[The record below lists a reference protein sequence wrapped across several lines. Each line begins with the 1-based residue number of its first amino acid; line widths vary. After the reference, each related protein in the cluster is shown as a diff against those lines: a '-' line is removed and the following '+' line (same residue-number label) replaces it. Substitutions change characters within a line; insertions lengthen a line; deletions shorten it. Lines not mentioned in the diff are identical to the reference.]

1 MPPKAETR
9 TPGSNEAPIF
19 PAEIKLLKDMDP
31 IDLARRV
38 NGKVSFKDGVVWDIE
53 LSPDHTLQ

>member
-1 MPPKAETR
+1 MSPKTEKRTSRPKETLNS
-9 TPGSNEAPIF
+9 PD
-19 PAEIKLLKDMDP
+19 EIKLLKDMDP